1 MNYKN
6 ISLTATGQFREK
18 RKDAA
23 EGYIAEPWEMGDKS
37 GTSYVKYHTNL
48 KGKLTRMVL
57 SAPAYNEN
65 LLQLSISIEEDADNV
80 ATITIPY
87 LDYKGIWLSDWV
99 TAIAPILGSLK
110 EGMNIECWLNSK
122 TKDKSDRLYK
132 NIYFKNVDTGE
143 YVGVN
148 FTREDVPNWTSTVE
162 KHPRTKIES
171 TVWNRDAN
179 NDFLVEKIEEAIAT
193 FGTTPTTT
201 TQSEAPKATTAKKE
215 AVVVEEENDDLPF
228 G

>member
-37 GTSYVKYHTNL
+37 GTSYVKYHKNL

-57 SAPAYNEN
+57 AAPAYNEN

-87 LDYKGIWLSDWV
+87 LDHKGIWLSDWI
-99 TAIAPILGSLK
+99 TAIAPILESLK
-110 EGMNIECWLNSK
+110 EGMNIECWLNSSS
-122 TKDKSDRLYK
+122 KDESDRLWK
-132 NIYFKNVDTGE
+132 NIYFKNTDTGE
-143 YVGVN
+143 MIGVN
-148 FTREDVPNWTSTVE
+148 FTREDTPKWVKTS
-162 KHPRTKIES
+162 HPVTKKP
-171 TVWNRDAN
+171 VWKRDEN
-179 NDFLVEKIEEAIAT
+179 NAFLVEKIENALAT
-193 FGTTPTTT
+193 FGAAPTT
-201 TQSEAPKATTAKKE
+201 QKEAPKATKAKKE

-228 G
+228 